1 MRISDWSSDVCSSD
15 LYKDNIDG
23 KTIDGIER
31 DRLLQQHD
39 NGAHRCKIIQLG
51 VWNRDSPAKAGGTQ
65 PLPLQKPL
73 RHHLLIKAVSSG
85 GNLGK
90 ALKELL
96 LAIDTQPRVARFRP
110 TYLIKM
116 EHTTL
121 TGRPEDV

>member
-39 NGAHRCKIIQLG
+39 NGAHRCQIIQLG

-65 PLPLQKPL
+65 PLPLQKPFGN
-73 RHHLLIKAVSSG
+73 HLLIQAVRRG

-90 ALKELL
+90 TLKELL
-96 LAIDTQPRVARFRP
+96 VAIDGKSV
-110 TYLIKM
+110 
-116 EHTTL
+116 
-121 TGRPEDV
+121 V

>member
-39 NGAHRCKIIQLG
+39 NGAHRCQIIQLG

-65 PLPLQKPL
+65 PLPLQKPISNP
-73 RHHLLIKAVSSG
+73 LLIKAVSSG
-85 GNLGK
+85 GHLGT
-90 ALKELL
+90 ALKTML
-96 LAIDTQPRVARFRP
+96 LAIYIQTRVGRFRP
-110 TYLIKM
+110 QYK
-116 EHTTL
+116 HTMKH
-121 TGRPEDV
+121 